1 VAPHLDN
8 SQISYIGLVEPGQR
22 NEILGGAY
30 ALLHLINF
38 AEPFGL
44 SMIEAMAC
52 GTPVI
57 AHPLGSIPEVI
68 KHQQTGFIVD
78 GQAEAVV
85 AVQAVDQLD
94 RAFIRR
100 YTAQNFSCDQMVEGY
115 IQVYQHVLEQH
126 QATL

>member
-1 VAPHLDN
+1 M
-8 SQISYIGLVEPGQR
+8 
-22 NEILGGAY
+22 GGAY

-78 GQAEAVV
+78 NQEEAVA

-100 YTAQNFSCDQMVEGY
+100 YIAQNFSCDQMVEGY
-115 IQVYQHVLEQH
+115 IRVYQHVLEQH
-126 QATL
+126 QATLYNQIVGQIPTKESV